1 MWSVPSTSLIVHV
14 IILWKLYHINYV
26 AENEDSY
33 RRVMHVH
40 LKCYLEQSTTA
51 IVLVS

>member
-1 MWSVPSTSLIVHV
+1 MWSVSSTTLIVHV
-14 IILWKLYHINYV
+14 IILWYLYHM

-51 IVLVS
+51 IVLVG